1 MQVSNGRLNP
11 AQAGVAAPATIAGSP
26 AGGEDKAKR
35 RERQEALLSA
45 PGRFQQWGRLGQ
57 AQNRVAQLQAAEQSL
72 SQVYLQL
79 RTLAQRM
86 HASAM
91 SPEQQGRWGEQLA
104 RLSEQLQREGQL
116 DARLQPR
123 ALEGDAARH
132 RYLLDK
138 VDLLGPRPVRERVSL
153 LLAGQQQAMGITIAP
168 GQRPADTL
176 AQLNRHLAPLGIGA
190 ESEQGRVQ
198 LVAKGQAD
206 AVLRQPILMQG
217 EGVRVPAGEPVLIK
231 ASPEP
236 DALAPLAE
244 AARKGELLSERE
256 HLNRVMAR
264 IQDYAQRLQA
274 QRQLI
279 LQQMAD
285 DWPAPAIEQ
294 RGDTAPLAGPASRFE
309 QLVAALLAQ
318 ANVSRHNA
326 VALLRKE

>member
-11 AQAGVAAPATIAGSP
+11 VQSGVATPANIAGAP
-26 AGGEDKAKR
+26 AGGEPDTAR
-35 RERQEALLSA
+35 RVRQERLLSA
-45 PGRFQQWGRLGQ
+45 PGRFQQWGRLSQ
-57 AQNRVAQLQAAEQSL
+57 AQNRVSQLQAAEQSL
-72 SQVYLQL
+72 GQVYLQL

-91 SPEQQGRWGEQLA
+91 TPAQQERWGEQLG
-104 RLSEQLQREGQL
+104 RLSAQLQQEGQL

-153 LLAGQQQAMGITIAP
+153 LLAGQQQAMGITITP

-176 AQLNRHLAPLGIGA
+176 AQLNRHLAPLGINA
-190 ESEQGRVQ
+190 ESEQGRLQ
-198 LVAKGQAD
+198 LVAKGKAD

-231 ASPEP
+231 ATPEP

-264 IQDYAQRLQA
+264 IQDYAQRLQE

-279 LQQMAD
+279 LQQMAGQ
-285 DWPAPAIEQ
+285 WPASAASNPGE
-294 RGDTAPLAGPASRFE
+294 TAPLAGPASRFE